1 MRLRLGPQAD
11 SERVPL
17 LSIALVNCTI
27 GTLGPTVELFNE
39 NGNVVHPRWHS
50 QPNDSES
57 ELSDALHG
65 SFTSPQ
71 NCRMVSHLGPS
82 HTGPKVSPVFV
93 KKKRFHESKHSSRT
107 LIVRVDGTSD
117 LNPSLSLQIRCS
129 SFGMESQISRQRS
142 KTFAPELR
150 ETLHLCSTLLM

>member
-57 ELSDALHG
+57 ELSDSEACAARQFHVAAKLQIEFSNG
-65 SFTSPQ
+65 VP
-71 NCRMVSHLGPS
+71 PW
-82 HTGPKVSPVFV
+82 PVAHRPESV
-93 KKKRFHESKHSSRT
+93 TRIRKKKK
-107 LIVRVDGTSD
+107 
-117 LNPSLSLQIRCS
+117 
-129 SFGMESQISRQRS
+129 IS
-142 KTFAPELR
+142 
-150 ETLHLCSTLLM
+150 